1 MLLLLKLLKYYMS
14 NRKVHD
20 WAQEMHLFRVSA
32 GFFRLVFIA
41 LFDYQIPLLWEF
53 FFFFFLTRID
63 ITILLLVSACV
74 AVSLGI
80 LP

>member
-1 MLLLLKLLKYYMS
+1 MTGLKKCTFSESQLDFS
-14 NRKVHD
+14 D
-20 WAQEMHLFRVSA
+20 LFSLPFLIIKFPYF
-32 GFFRLVFIA
+32 GS
-41 LFDYQIPLLWEF
+41 
-53 FFFFFLTRID
+53 FFFFLTRIY

>member
-53 FFFFFLTRID
+53 FFFFLTRID